1 MQDAQG
7 PGCPEFLF
15 PFLVEGRASCC
26 HVACCGSKMLRVKA
40 LMFSPHSVRV
50 STMVFRTPLI
60 NARLHKSVLM
70 SCVVLM
76 LTGVILAQ
84 DEKPKEPVADKP
96 DAPAAEEK
104 LFEVPDGSATELFA
118 FMTKVKRTRSKER
131 TSDASM
137 AHLKLQVEAVLAACV
152 KIMAGKPDEAMEIR
166 VINEKFGALG
176 ALTRVDKAAADEG
189 MKTLMESLEADQR
202 PAIVALLTTR
212 KLSQKVASVATMSD
226 ADRDAFVNELF
237 TVIDENGLDRTTYS
251 LVSKVGTTLGRTNKS
266 EAGAEVYER
275 LAAAMEKCD
284 DVTLRTR
291 ADRAMGSAR
300 RLRLPGNFMEIT
312 GTTAEGE
319 DFDWSAYRGKVVLV
333 DFWASWCGP
342 CRAEI
347 PNMKAQLEKY
357 GDKGFAIV
365 GVNLDTTRDKYQGYV
380 DSESLTWTNL
390 MSDKDDERG
399 WDNPLVV
406 HYGVS
411 GIPTAILVDQE
422 GKVVSLSARGQQLN
436 RLLAELLGDVETDDS
451 GS

>member
-1 MQDAQG
+1 
-7 PGCPEFLF
+7 
-15 PFLVEGRASCC
+15 
-26 HVACCGSKMLRVKA
+26 
-40 LMFSPHSVRV
+40 
-50 STMVFRTPLI
+50 
-60 NARLHKSVLM
+60 M

-84 DEKPKEPVADKP
+84 DEKPKAPVADKP
-96 DAPAAEEK
+96 AAAAEEEK

-118 FMTKVKRTRSKER
+118 FMNKVKRTRPKQR
-131 TSDASM
+131 TADATK
-137 AHLKLQVEAVLAACV
+137 AHLKLQVEAVLAACDKV
-152 KIMAGKPDEAMEIR
+152 MAGKPDEADEIK
-166 VINEKFGALG
+166 VINEKFGALA
-176 ALTRVDKAAADEG
+176 ALTRVDPAAGTAG
-189 MKTLMESLEADQR
+189 MKALMEALEADQR

-226 ADRDAFVNELF
+226 ADRNAFVDELF
-237 TVIDENGLDRTTYS
+237 TVIDENGLDSKTYS
-251 LVSKVGTTLGRTNKS
+251 LVSNVGNTLGRTNKS
-266 EAGAEVYER
+266 KAGAEVYER

-284 DVTLRTR
+284 DERLRAR
-291 ADRAMGSAR
+291 ADRALGSAR

-357 GDKGFAIV
+357 GEDGFAIV
-365 GVNLDTTRDKYQGYV
+365 GINLDTTRDKYQGYV

-390 MSDKDDERG
+390 MSDKDGEQG

-411 GIPTAILVDQE
+411 GIPTAILVDKE

-436 RLLAELLGDVETDDS
+436 RLLAELLGDVETGDS
-451 GS
+451 VN